1 MKTIAVVVQNAI
13 RVLGVI
19 LIVLGF
25 MFWAKHSYDLI
36 PLHMRLG
43 VSLVVLLWGMA
54 ILGIMAKVKPVLTI
68 GSILWGALVAI
79 FGMKMG
85 GWLPGAAHEAI
96 RVLHFLIGVIAI
108 GLSEMIAGR
117 IRRSARL

>member
-1 MKTIAVVVQNAI
+1 MKITAVVVQNAI

-25 MFWAKHSYDLI
+25 MFWTKHSYDLV

-43 VSLVVLLWGMA
+43 VSLVLLLWIMA
-54 ILGIMAKVKPVLTI
+54 VLGIVAKVKPVLTI
-68 GSILWGALVAI
+68 GSIFWGALVAV

-85 GWLPGAAHEAI
+85 AWLPGAAHERYESRTFSLA
-96 RVLHFLIGVIAI
+96 
-108 GLSEMIAGR
+108 
-117 IRRSARL
+117 

>member
-1 MKTIAVVVQNAI
+1 MKTTAVVVQNVI

-25 MFWAKHSYDLI
+25 MFWTKHSYDLI
-36 PLHMRLG
+36 PLHIRLG
-43 VSLVVLLWGMA
+43 VSLVVLLWIMA
-54 ILGIMAKVKPVLTI
+54 VLGIVAKVKPMLTV

-85 GWLPGAAHEAI
+85 AWLPGTAHEAI

-108 GLSEMIAGR
+108 GLSEMVAVR
-117 IRRSARL
+117 IRRNARL